1 MVPEDKGIV
10 KTSTLED
17 AQTNLK
23 FEDGDPKPVSTFS
36 KLVFMSH
43 IMHHHHHHHHH
54 RYYFHLKGSF
64 LQI

>member
-1 MVPEDKGIV
+1 MSMVPEDKGIV
-10 KTSTLED
+10 MTSTLED

-43 IMHHHHHHHHH
+43 IMPLPSSSSSLLFSSQ
-54 RYYFHLKGSF
+54 R
-64 LQI
+64 

>member
-36 KLVFMSH
+36 KLVFMNH
-43 IMHHHHHHHHH
+43 IMPSSSSSSSSLLFSSQ
-54 RYYFHLKGSF
+54 R
-64 LQI
+64 